1 MSEIIKMTFF
11 ASLTVTVAALIFGL
25 IAYFSGGVLNQ
36 RYGNKAM
43 RWRVLFQGVTLLLFL
58 CLLLIR

>member
-1 MSEIIKMTFF
+1 MSEIIKMAFF
-11 ASLTVTVAALIFGL
+11 ASLTATVMTLIFGL

-43 RWRVLFQGVTLLLFL
+43 RWRVLFQGITLLLFL
-58 CLLLIR
+58 CLLLIK